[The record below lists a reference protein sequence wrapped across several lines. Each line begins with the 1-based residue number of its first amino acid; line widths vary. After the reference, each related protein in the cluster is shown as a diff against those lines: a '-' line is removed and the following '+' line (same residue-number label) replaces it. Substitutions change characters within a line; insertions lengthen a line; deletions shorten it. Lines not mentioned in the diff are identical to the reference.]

1 MDLAL
6 EVLLP
11 PFVACLVLMGIHVYL
26 GLHVVS
32 RGVIFVDL
40 ALAQIAGLGATFAF
54 LLGYEPNGT
63 AGYFYSLLFTF
74 IAAAVFSV
82 LRLSEQRIPKEA
94 IIGISFAV
102 ASASSILIAD
112 RAPQGAEFVEA
123 MLTGALLWAPWSL
136 IVKTAIVYTF
146 IGLFHWYYRKRFLTL
161 SLEPERAETEGW
173 SVRWWDFLFYISF
186 GLVITYSVPMAG
198 ILLVF
203 SFLIIPTVIA
213 MLFAASI
220 AGRLVVG
227 WAMGT
232 AVSMVGLSLSYAYDF
247 PSGPAVVCTFG
258 CGLILAGVARYLLGA
273 EEKVAALLK
282 VAAAGSIVAGG
293 LWLAFT
299 TAALSLEEV
308 HDASSLAVAPGAG
321 EAVSPAQQAT
331 EALAEIERS
340 LGEPPADA
348 ISRLLSV
355 KEEVHRMMATG
366 ELKVSEG
373 AVQALARAPEGEAVS
388 ELLEEIAY
396 HADDLWARLRAA
408 EGLLSRGDVLGV
420 EALIELLE
428 SDGPPF
434 LQVQASQALE
444 RATGQAIAFDPQ
456 GAQTGKAQ
464 ATAEWRKWWE
474 AHRGE
479 PLPEPGG

>member
-1 MDLAL
+1 MELAL

-40 ALAQIAGLGATFAF
+40 ALAQIAALGAAFAF

-63 AGYFYSLLFTF
+63 AGYLYSLLFTF
-74 IAAAVFSV
+74 IVAAIFSF

-102 ASASSILIAD
+102 ASASGILIAD
-112 RAPQGAEFVEA
+112 RSPHGAEFVEA
-123 MLTGALLWAPWSL
+123 MLTGALLWATWPL
-136 IVKTAIVYTF
+136 IIKTAIAYVL
-146 IGLFHWYYRKRFLTL
+146 IGLFHWQFRRRFLTL
-161 SLEPERAETEGW
+161 SLEPQRAETEGW
-173 SVRWWDFLFYISF
+173 SVRWWDFLFYTSF

-213 MLFAASI
+213 MLFARSI
-220 AGRLVVG
+220 VGRLMVG
-227 WAMGT
+227 WIVGT
-232 AVSMVGLSLSYAYDF
+232 FVSMVGLSLSYAYDL

-258 CGLILAGVARYLLGA
+258 GGLVLAGVIRYLMGA
-273 EEKVAALLK
+273 EQKLAALMK
-282 VAAAGSIVAGG
+282 VGATGTVLVGG

-299 TAALSLEEV
+299 TARMSSGAAH
-308 HDASSLAVAPGAG
+308 HDSETS
-321 EAVSPAQQAT
+321 VSETAKDPAELAT
-331 EALAEIERS
+331 EALAEMADSE
-340 LGEPPADA
+340 GEPPADA

-366 ELKVSEG
+366 ELRVSEN
-373 AVQALARAPEGEAVS
+373 AVKALARAPEGDEVD

-396 HADDLWARLRAA
+396 HADDPWVCLRGAEALLARRNI
-408 EGLLSRGDVLGV
+408 LGI

-428 SDGPPF
+428 SDNPVF
-434 LQVQASQALE
+434 LQAQAAQGLRE
-444 RATGQAIAFDPQ
+444 ATGEDIAFDAQ
-456 GAQTGKAQ
+456 GDEIGKAK
-464 ATAEWRKWWE
+464 AIARWRTWWE
-474 AHRGE
+474 AHRGQ
-479 PLPEPGG
+479 PLP

>member
-54 LLGYEPNGT
+54 LLGYEPSGM
-63 AGYFYSLLFTF
+63 AGYVYSLIFAF
-74 IAAAVFSV
+74 IAAAVFSG

-102 ASASSILIAD
+102 ASATTILIAD

-136 IVKTAIVYTF
+136 IGKTAVAYVL
-146 IGLFHWYYRKRFLTL
+146 IGLFHWHYRKRFLAL

-213 MLFAASI
+213 MLFARSI
-220 AGRLVVG
+220 IGRLVVG
-227 WAMGT
+227 WMVGT
-232 AVSMVGLSLSYAYDF
+232 LVSMVGLTLSFAYDL
-247 PSGPAVVCTFG
+247 PSGPAVVCIFG
-258 CGLILAGVARYLLGA
+258 CALVLAGIIHYLVGA
-273 EEKVAALLK
+273 EQKIAAF
-282 VAAAGSIVAGG
+282 VRVGAGSAAVAGG

-299 TAALSLEEV
+299 TSAISSGEDHVDPTSEVVSGQPVDAVTVAAE
-308 HDASSLAVAPGAG
+308 SLAA
-321 EAVSPAQQAT
+321 
-331 EALAEIERS
+331 IES
-340 LGEPPADA
+340 STGTPPAEA
-348 ISRLLSV
+348 ITRLMSV
-355 KEEVHRMMATG
+355 KEDVHRMMGTG

-373 AVQALARAPEGEAVS
+373 AVQALARVDSGEVG

-396 HADDLWARLRAA
+396 HADDPWARLRAGEA
-408 EGLLSRGDVLGV
+408 LLARGNPLGV
-420 EALIELLE
+420 EALINLLE
-428 SDGPPF
+428 ADAPAF
-434 LQVQASQALE
+434 LQMQASEALQ
-444 RATGQAIAFDPQ
+444 RATAQPISFDPQ
-456 GAQTGKAQ
+456 ADSAAKA
-464 ATAEWRKWWE
+464 AAITAWRAWWQ

-479 PLPEPGG
+479 PLPQPGS